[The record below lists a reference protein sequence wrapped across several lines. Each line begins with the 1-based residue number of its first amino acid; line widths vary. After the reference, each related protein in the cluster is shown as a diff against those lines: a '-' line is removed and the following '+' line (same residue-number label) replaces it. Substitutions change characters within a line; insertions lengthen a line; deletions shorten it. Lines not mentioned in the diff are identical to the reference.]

1 MPADEPPDEHA
12 ELRAIWEQH
21 RAATFA
27 RVGALERAASLA
39 GEGKLEA
46 ADRESAR
53 REAHTLAGAVA
64 FFGYL
69 DASRLASDLER
80 AFQEAST
87 SDPERLHDLVTE
99 LRSALEGLP
108 YTL

>member
-12 ELRAIWEQH
+12 ELRAIWEEH
-21 RAATFA
+21 REATFA
-27 RVGALERAASLA
+27 RVAALERAADLA
-39 GEGKLEA
+39 REGKLEP

-80 AFQEAST
+80 TFQEGPR
-87 SDPERLHDLVTE
+87 SDPERLHELVTK
-99 LRSALEGLP
+99 LRGALKGLP